1 MNGDGRFE
9 PIAIIGMAALMPDA
23 PNVETFWS
31 NVLEG
36 KVSIKE
42 MDVDRWDPSDF
53 YTDGGPGNVPEGKTY
68 ARIAPQVEGYEFDWR
83 RHRASRPGR

>member
-68 ARIAPQVEGYEFDWR
+68 ARIAPKS
-83 RHRASRPGR
+83 RATNSIGDVTACRPGR

>member
-31 NVLEG
+31 NVLEEG
-36 KVSIKE
+36 L
-42 MDVDRWDPSDF
+42 DQG
-53 YTDGGPGNVPEGKTY
+53 DGC
-68 ARIAPQVEGYEFDWR
+68 
-83 RHRASRPGR
+83 RPMGSL

>member
-42 MDVDRWDPSDF
+42 LSLYTSDAADDRIR
-53 YTDGGPGNVPEGKTY
+53 V
-68 ARIAPQVEGYEFDWR
+68 
-83 RHRASRPGR
+83 